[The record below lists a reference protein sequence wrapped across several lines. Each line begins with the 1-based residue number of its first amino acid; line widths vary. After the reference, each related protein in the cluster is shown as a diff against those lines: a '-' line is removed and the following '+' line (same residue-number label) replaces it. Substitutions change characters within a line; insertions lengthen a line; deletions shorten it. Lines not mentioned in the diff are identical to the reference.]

1 MNVLI
6 VDGSS
11 AEALLLAGKLR
22 NWGHTATVA
31 SNGLDGWEKVR
42 NAVYDLVIS
51 DWGPPEMD
59 GLELCRLIRGHKFPR
74 NIYIILCAG
83 KDQRPDLIS
92 GIEAGADDFITKPVD
107 FAELRVRMVAA
118 QRVMQLQEE
127 LAGQSQSLRKLNQE
141 LAEAHGRMERDLEA
155 AAATQIRLLPKLY
168 DVHPRVRLDWLF
180 IPSRFLAGDT
190 LDYFMADD
198 RHLVFYQ
205 LDVSG
210 HGIAAALL
218 SITLSR
224 ILVPLEGSPSMR
236 VSPVD
241 GQLELAPPKEV
252 VAELNARFQ
261 GEDEMYFTILY
272 GILNVFT
279 RELRF
284 CQAGHPGPVLM
295 RRQGP
300 PVVLGLGGFPV
311 GLIEGMTYDEKVVQL
326 EAGDRLIVYS
336 NGLSECENTV
346 SIRYEQHRLT
356 EMLHQNRGG
365 SLEALMNGVREAL
378 GTWRGQAEFADDVL
392 VLALECV

>member
-1 MNVLI
+1 
-6 VDGSS
+6 
-11 AEALLLAGKLR
+11 
-22 NWGHTATVA
+22 
-31 SNGLDGWEKVR
+31 
-42 NAVYDLVIS
+42 
-51 DWGPPEMD
+51 
-59 GLELCRLIRGHKFPR
+59 
-74 NIYIILCAG
+74 
-83 KDQRPDLIS
+83 
-92 GIEAGADDFITKPVD
+92 
-107 FAELRVRMVAA
+107 
-118 QRVMQLQEE
+118 
-127 LAGQSQSLRKLNQE
+127 
-141 LAEAHGRMERDLEA
+141 MERDLEA